1 MSNQNGRKRSKP
13 YFSNSHLS
21 IFIRIAIFLN
31 NDFILCFIVGLVQS
45 SITFVSFSF
54 SMRAKNVSRLGCLGA
69 ERIYEGLYC
78 FSMSNDVS
86 LVFIP
91 NPSTHLRPLSVWN
104 TTTLVPFSSFRFGNT
119 FSMPQKSAIVM
130 SLWLRPFF
138 DWQL

>member
-1 MSNQNGRKRSKP
+1 MAGSAVNHTFQTLT
-13 YFSNSHLS
+13 SHLS

-31 NDFILCFIVGLVQS
+31 NDFILCFTVGLVQS
-45 SITFVSFSF
+45 AITFVSFSF

-91 NPSTHLRPLSVWN
+91 NPSTLLRPFSVCI
-104 TTTLVPFSSFRFGNT
+104 TTTLVPLSSFISGNT
-119 FSMPQKSAIVM
+119 LSIPQKSPKVM
-130 SLWLRPFF
+130 SLWLRPFLAL
-138 DWQL
+138 QA